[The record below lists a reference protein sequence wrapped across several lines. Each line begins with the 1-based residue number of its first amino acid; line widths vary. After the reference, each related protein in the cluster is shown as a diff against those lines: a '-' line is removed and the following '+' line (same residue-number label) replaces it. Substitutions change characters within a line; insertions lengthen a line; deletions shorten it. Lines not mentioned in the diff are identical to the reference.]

1 MSRLDLLILAARL
14 VAAIRYLS
22 SNGNHAMV
30 LTDRVLAI
38 LAFLDSGYTTRNA
51 SVVAFCNA
59 LIGQDVRG

>member
-38 LAFLDSGYTTRNA
+38 LAFLDSGYTARNA
-51 SVVAFCNA
+51 IVATSYNA
-59 LIGQDVRG
+59 LIGQDARG